1 MILIRKA
8 ALEDAEAIA
17 RVHVATWRSTYP
29 GQIPDSILVG
39 LNVERHAQMWRR
51 ATGHPGGRDI
61 VYVAEHAEDGVIG
74 FASAGLRR
82 VDGLPYAG
90 EIYTLYVQQDHQGR
104 GIGRRLLKRSFRA
117 LLGRGYPS
125 ALVWVLASNP
135 ARFFYQAMG
144 GARVADRTEALW
156 GVLMDEAAFGWR
168 DLKAAL
174 ESPRLAAGAPG
185 EDSAA
190 GGASSGT

>member
-8 ALEDAEAIA
+8 APEDAEAIA

-29 GQIPDSILVG
+29 GLIPDSILVG
-39 LNVERHAQMWRR
+39 LSVERHAQMWRR
-51 ATGHPGGRDI
+51 TTGHPGGRDI
-61 VYVAEHAEDGVIG
+61 VYVAEHARDGVVG
-74 FASAGLRR
+74 FASAGPRR
-82 VDGLPYAG
+82 VDGLRYAG
-90 EIYTLYVQQDHQGR
+90 EIYTLYVQQDHQGQ

-135 ARFFYQAMG
+135 SRFFYQALG
-144 GARVADRTEALW
+144 GKRVADRTEALW

-174 ESPRLAAGAPG
+174 ESPRFAGAAQG
-185 EDSAA
+185 GDSA
-190 GGASSGT
+190 GETPPGT

>member
-8 ALEDAEAIA
+8 VAEDAEAIA

-29 GQIPDSILVG
+29 GQLPDSILIG
-39 LNVERHAQMWRR
+39 LNEDRHTQMWRR

-61 VYVAEHAEDGVIG
+61 VYVAEHAKDGVVG
-74 FASAGLRR
+74 FASAGPRR
-82 VDGLPYAG
+82 VDGLQFAG

-104 GIGRRLLKRSFRA
+104 GIGRRLLKRSLRA

-135 ARFFYQAMG
+135 SRFFYQAMG
-144 GARVADRTEALW
+144 GARVGSRTEALW
-156 GVLMDEAAFGWR
+156 GVLVDEAAYGWA
-168 DLKAAL
+168 DVKAAL
-174 ESPRLAAGAPG
+174 DSPRFAALSSRAAEDEGTPPGA
-185 EDSAA
+185 
-190 GGASSGT
+190 